1 MIRTTVWFEKE
12 LKKLSKR
19 HKSLAVDYRQ
29 LLASLEEDPTQ
40 GTPLG
45 RGAFKIRMAIT
56 SKGGGKRGG
65 SRVITYFRN
74 AFDVLY
80 LIDIYDKSEKEN
92 ISNADLNYFID
103 EINKALEEE

>member
-1 MIRTTVWFEKE
+1 MIRTTVWFDKE
-12 LKKLSKR
+12 LKKMSKR
-19 HKSLAVDYRQ
+19 HKSLVADYRQ

-56 SKGGGKRGG
+56 SKGGG
-65 SRVITYFRN
+65 RVITYFRN

-92 ISNADLNYFID
+92 ISNTDLNYFID

>member
-1 MIRTTVWFEKE
+1 MIKTTVWFDRE
-12 LKKLSKR
+12 LKKLSKKY
-19 HKSLAVDYRQ
+19 KSLAADYRQ

-56 SKGGGKRGG
+56 SKSTGKRGG
-65 SRVITYFRN
+65 SRVITYYRN
-74 AFDVLY
+74 EFDVLY

-92 ISNADLNYFID
+92 ISNTDLNYFID
-103 EINKALEEE
+103 EINKALEE